1 MAWKK
6 NGSPGRRSGTA
17 DPDIGRRGRHIAGG
31 DAGRTLL
38 RERGLRDLNTSCG
51 HQIPCFQPAFLSR
64 NEAKNASKKK
74 K

>member
-17 DPDIGRRGRHIAGG
+17 DPDTGRHGHHIAGG

-38 RERGLRDLNTSCG
+38 GEAFAISTLPVAIRSAASSQLSC
-51 HQIPCFQPAFLSR
+51 HAIKR
-64 NEAKNASKKK
+64 KIAS
-74 K
+74 

>member
-17 DPDIGRRGRHIAGG
+17 DPDTGRHGRHIAGG

-38 RERGLRDLNTSCG
+38 REAFAISTPLVAIRSAASNQLSC
-51 HQIPCFQPAFLSR
+51 HAMKQKMLL
-64 NEAKNASKKK
+64 KKK